1 MATTGEQ
8 RETESGIALAVLARP
23 IRRSAFLLGKWL
35 GLVAFG
41 SGFVFLAG
49 LAQGKLLTPKTVAE
63 MNTLNGVSE
72 EEEYGLGLQQRKDT
86 CTGDYYFGHVGDVP
100 GYGTVAL
107 TSTDGSRQV
116 AMAVALPP
124 AAP

>member
-1 MATTGEQ
+1 LHRGTRAAFT
-8 RETESGIALAVLARP
+8 AVLD
-23 IRRSAFLLGKWL
+23 GT
-35 GLVAFG
+35 
-41 SGFVFLAG
+41 GFSLRTG
-49 LAQGKLLTPKTVAE
+49 RYSQAE
-63 MNTLNGVSE
+63 MNTLNGVSEE

-124 AAP
+124 ASPREDFDPRVQEMLNVAVEALNSSC